1 MCFVIVS
8 LDDLV
13 WVKPEFVHPLIHWND
28 DFDAAG
34 PSLRTPDCDT
44 YNGWPLASSNSCQQ
58 YGRRSGQQPGAR
70 HSTGTALESRNEQT
84 PYDFMDP
91 GQSII
96 LVTHNHIVVAAV
108 AAAAL
113 RARPVLVP
121 DVRAVRHVLAARP
134 LAKRLRGALLR
145 HVVLL
150 EGALRKVRLAAPA
163 DARHA
168 HVLAHLARLDRVQAL
183 LLVVRLVGAHVAL
196 EAVT

>member
-1 MCFVIVS
+1 MMWFHLLQIPDRDT
-8 LDDLV
+8 LDGWL
-13 WVKPEFVHPLIHWND
+13 
-28 DFDAAG
+28 
-34 PSLRTPDCDT
+34 LRS
-44 YNGWPLASSNSCQQ
+44 SSNGQHH
-58 YGRRSGQQPGAR
+58 GRQSGQQPCAGR
-70 HSTGTALESRNEQT
+70 STGTALESRNQEHKMT
-84 PYDFMDP
+84 SNISNNIRVFP
-91 GQSII
+91 
-96 LVTHNHIVVAAV
+96 VTHDHIVIAAV

-150 EGALRKVRLAAPA
+150 EGALREVRLTTPA

-168 HVLAHLARLDRVQAL
+168 HVLAHFARLDRVQAL

-196 EAVT
+196 EAVTWSRGWC